1 MSKLKTTLA
10 LLILLGIGNFSA
22 SAQTDSLWSLQKCI
36 SYALEH
42 NLSVQNQQLN
52 VNLNEVNLQQSK
64 LNLVP
69 TLNVNAGYGLNWG
82 LSINPV
88 TNIAQKQQ
96 QSNGNA
102 GLSASWI
109 IFNGG
114 RNLRTIRQNKSLL
127 ANGENDLEKIKNDV
141 ILSLITNYTNVIFNQ
156 ELLNNAQKQFNSTK
170 SQLERTQ
177 KQVRAGS
184 LPRSAE
190 LDLVAQLA
198 SNELNV
204 INANNNLQI
213 SLLQLKQSMLLPGND
228 NLGVIIPEIELDS
241 SMLADINAQTIYK
254 TAEATMPEI
263 RSADGQVAAAE
274 IGIGVAKG
282 NYYPSLR
289 LNAGLN
295 TNYSSILADRGRT
308 EGTGAFE
315 DKVIGVVGSTAN
327 PLAQVVLPTQ
337 GPVTS
342 QVPYPT
348 GQQLSDNFG
357 QFVSLNLS
365 IPIFN
370 NYQANANVQR
380 AKITR
385 ERAIVQAQQ
394 ARQALRQTIETAST
408 DALSAA
414 KSYVSSFKRVEAQE
428 ESFRAT
434 KQRYENG
441 AANYTEY
448 QVAENNL
455 FQSKSDLLRAKYSF
469 IFRLKILDFYQ
480 GKPIEL

>member
-1 MSKLKTTLA
+1 MSNFKKTTLT
-10 LLILLGIGNFSA
+10 LLTFLLVGNFSA
-22 SAQTDSLWSLQKCI
+22 SAQTDSLWTLQRCI
-36 SYALEH
+36 EYALEH

-52 VNLNEVNLQQSK
+52 VDLNGVNLEQSK
-64 LNLVP
+64 LNLAP
-69 TLNVNAGYGLNWG
+69 TLNASTSYGFNWG
-82 LSINPV
+82 RSINPV
-88 TNIAQKQQ
+88 SNLSQVKQ

-102 GLSASWI
+102 GLNASWL

-114 RNLRTIRQNKSLL
+114 RTLKTIRQNKTLL
-127 ANGENDLEKIKNDV
+127 ENGENDLEKIQNDV
-141 ILSLITNYTNVIFNQ
+141 ILSLITFYTNVIFNE
-156 ELLNNAQKQFNSTK
+156 ELMHNAETQYNSTK

-177 KQVRAGS
+177 KQVAAGS

-190 LDLVAQLA
+190 LDLIAQLA

-204 INANNNLQI
+204 INAENNLLI
-213 SLLQLKQSMLLPGND
+213 SLLQLKQSMLLPGSAQ
-228 NLGVIIPEIELDS
+228 LGVIIPEIELDS
-241 SMLADINAQTIYK
+241 SMLADINAQNIYK
-254 TAEATMPEI
+254 LAETNMPEI
-263 RSADGQVAAAE
+263 RSADGQIAAAE
-274 IGIGVAKG
+274 IGIEVAKG

-289 LNAGLN
+289 LNAGIS
-295 TNYSSILADRGRT
+295 TNYSSIVADRGT
-308 EGTGAFE
+308 FESDGTTIDIPTGSFVGTSAGTPIVRPGPNGAFV
-315 DKVIGVVGSTAN
+315 D
-327 PLAQVVLPTQ
+327 
-337 GPVTS
+337 
-342 QVPYPT
+342 YPT
-348 GQQLSDNFG
+348 GQQLNDNIG
-357 QFVSLNLS
+357 QFVSLSLS

-370 NYQANANVQR
+370 NYQANAQVQR
-380 AKITR
+380 AKISR
-385 ERAIVQAQQ
+385 ERAVVQAQQ
-394 ARQALRQTIETAST
+394 ARQQLRQTIETSSN

-448 QVAENNL
+448 QIAENNL

>member
-10 LLILLGIGNFSA
+10 FLTLLWVGNFTA
-22 SAQTDSLWSLQKCI
+22 SAQTDSLWTLQRCI
-36 SYALEH
+36 NYALEH

-52 VNLNEVNLQQSK
+52 VSLNEINLQQSK
-64 LNLVP
+64 FNLAP
-69 TLNVNAGYGLNWG
+69 SFNANAGYGLNWG

-88 TNIAQKQQ
+88 TNIAQQKQ

-102 GLSASWI
+102 GLSASWL
-109 IFNGG
+109 IFSGG
-114 RNLRTIRQNKSLL
+114 RTLKTIRQNKSLL
-127 ANGENDLEKIKNDV
+127 VNGENDLEKIKNDV
-141 ILSLITNYTNVIFNQ
+141 ILSLITFYTNVIFNK
-156 ELLNNAQKQFNSTK
+156 ELLNNAQTQYSSTN
-170 SQLERTQ
+170 SQLERTH
-177 KQVRAGS
+177 KQVAAGS

-204 INANNNLQI
+204 INADNNLQI
-213 SLLQLKQSMLLPGND
+213 SLLQLKQSMLLDGGYE
-228 NLGVIIPEIELDS
+228 LGVIIPEIELDS
-241 SMLADINAQTIYK
+241 SMLADINAHQIFK
-254 TAEATMPEI
+254 QAEQTMPEI
-263 RSADGQVAAAE
+263 KSADGQIASAE
-274 IGIGVAKG
+274 LGVDLAKG
-282 NYYPSLR
+282 NYLPSLR
-289 LNAGLN
+289 LNAGVN
-295 TNYSSILADRGRT
+295 TNYSSIIADRGRF
-308 EGTGAFE
+308 EGTGTFT
-315 DKVIGVVGSTAN
+315 DVPIGFVGASG
-327 PLAQVVLPTQ
+327 
-337 GPVTS
+337 GPVVVTPVENRS
-342 QVPYPT
+342 SLDYPT
-348 GQQLSDNFG
+348 GQQLNDNFG

-370 NYQANANVQR
+370 NYQANAGVQR

-394 ARQALRQTIETAST
+394 ARQVLRQTIETASN

-434 KQRYENG
+434 EQRFQNG

-448 QVAENNL
+448 QIAENNL

>member
-10 LLILLGIGNFSA
+10 FLTLLWVGNFAA
-22 SAQTDSLWSLQKCI
+22 SAQTDSLWTLQRCI
-36 SYALEH
+36 DYALEH

-52 VNLNEVNLQQSK
+52 VGLNEVNLQQSK
-64 LNLVP
+64 LNLAP
-69 TLNVNAGYGLNWG
+69 SLNANAGYGLNWG

-88 TNIAQKQQ
+88 TNIAQQQQ

-102 GLSASWI
+102 SLSASWI

-114 RNLRTIRQNKSLL
+114 KNLRTIRQNKTLL
-127 ANGENDLEKIKNDV
+127 ENGENDLEKTKNDV
-141 ILSLITNYTNVIFNQ
+141 ILSLITFYTNVIFNE
-156 ELLNNAQKQFNSTK
+156 ELLNNAQKQYNSTN
-170 SQLERTQ
+170 SQLDRTR
-177 KQVRAGS
+177 KQVAAGS

-204 INANNNLQI
+204 INAENNLQI
-213 SLLQLKQSMLLPGND
+213 SLLQLKQSMLLPGSA
-228 NLGVIIPEIELDS
+228 NLGVIVPEIELDS
-241 SMLADINAQTIYK
+241 SMLANINAQRIYK
-254 TAEATMPEI
+254 EAEQTMPEI

-274 IGIGVAKG
+274 IGVDVAKG
-282 NYYPSLR
+282 NYLPSLR
-289 LNAGLN
+289 LNAGVN
-295 TNYSSILADRGRT
+295 TNYSSIIADRGLS
-308 EGTGAFE
+308 EGTGVFT
-315 DKVIGVVGSTAN
+315 DVPIGFVGVSGGPIVITPIENRNSLNYA
-327 PLAQVVLPTQ
+327 
-337 GPVTS
+337 
-342 QVPYPT
+342 T

-370 NYQANANVQR
+370 NYQANAGVQR

-385 ERAIVQAQQ
+385 ERALVQAQQ
-394 ARQALRQTIETAST
+394 ARQVLRQTIETASN

-434 KQRYENG
+434 EQRFQNG

-448 QVAENNL
+448 QIAENNL